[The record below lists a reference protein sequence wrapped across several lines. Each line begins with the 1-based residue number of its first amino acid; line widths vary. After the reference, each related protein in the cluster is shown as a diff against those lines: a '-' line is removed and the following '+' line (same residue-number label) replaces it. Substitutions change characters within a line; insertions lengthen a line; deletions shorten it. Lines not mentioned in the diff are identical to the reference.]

1 MKKKRKA
8 NMMCSSYVIRR
19 NSSSI
24 GSSDGRCGRK
34 WNITIRKWKRKKT
47 IMKVDGV
54 NEKSRRYVEKENKK
68 EREKKEKIER
78 YSI

>member
-1 MKKKRKA
+1 
-8 NMMCSSYVIRR
+8 
-19 NSSSI
+19 
-24 GSSDGRCGRK
+24 
-34 WNITIRKWKRKKT
+34 
-47 IMKVDGV
+47 MKVDGV